1 MKTSEKEKLYLN
13 QYDVILPN
21 TYRHVISSHESER
34 VLSVSRE
41 REGGGAGGWNSTK
54 LTIQKHLLIN
64 FSR

>member
-41 REGGGAGGWNSTK
+41 RERGGVG
-54 LTIQKHLLIN
+54 IQRN
-64 FSR
+64 

>member
-41 REGGGAGGWNSTK
+41 REGGGGGGLEFNE
-54 LTIQKHLLIN
+54 IN
-64 FSR
+64 NTETFVN